1 MSARA
6 TATLGAPKSARRGGP
21 ESLTAYGERVFG
33 YLPRSDQRRW
43 ADAYLR
49 GLLATPG
56 RKTVRRMART
66 LDLPDSAPQALQQF
80 ISASPWEWTPARVEL
95 ARIAAELLPDAVWTA
110 RPVLLRKRGSHSV
123 GLRAGVLP
131 GTGRRVNC
139 QVGIGLFLSGGR
151 HSIPVGWRL
160 LLDDAWCEDPERRR
174 RARIPDAVTPRPA
187 WALVLE
193 MVEQFAAAGVAD
205 SAPVVLGRDFAPGV
219 RQLVSQL
226 GRQGR
231 DFVLEV
237 PPGQPLV
244 PVPPHRAAP
253 SPATAS
259 FGDAASLVA
268 AHSQRTTSALPG
280 RAQMFSAAVRL
291 LPPRSPAP
299 AVHQP
304 HRLVAEIAA
313 VPKRP
318 SRFWITSL
326 RDAPLTTVRG
336 LAHRNV
342 LTDAAVR
349 DVQTELGL
357 LDFEGRSFPGWHHH
371 MTLASAAYLYR
382 QLPAGHEHPAEATCR
397 CPGPRAAEVSLS
409 RTPCGPAVDPAGG
422 SAPGQQ

>member
-1 MSARA
+1 MSAGA
-6 TATLGAPKSARRGGP
+6 TAILDAPESARREGP
-21 ESLTAYGERVFG
+21 EGLTAYGERVFG

-56 RKTVRRMART
+56 RKTVRRMARR

-80 ISASPWEWTPARVEL
+80 ISASPWQWTPARVEL
-95 ARIAAELLPDAVWTA
+95 AKIAAELLPDAVWTA
-110 RPVLLRKRGSHSV
+110 KPVLLRKRGNHSV
-123 GLRAGVLP
+123 GVREGIVP

-139 QVGIGLFLSGGR
+139 QVGIGLFLTGAG
-151 HSIPVGWRL
+151 HSVPVGWRL

-174 RARIPDAVTPRPA
+174 RVRIPDTVTPRPA

-193 MVEQFAAAGVAD
+193 MVEQFAAAGVAG

-219 RQLVSQL
+219 RQVVSQL
-226 GRQGR
+226 TRRRR

-237 PPGQPLV
+237 EPGQPLV
-244 PVPPHRAAP
+244 PVSPRGTVPSSSTAP
-253 SPATAS
+253 R
-259 FGDAASLVA
+259 GDAAALVA
-268 AHSQRTTSALPG
+268 AHCRRTASALPG

-291 LPPRSPAP
+291 LPPGPPAP
-299 AVHQP
+299 AGHQP
-304 HRLVAEIAA
+304 HRLVAEVAA
-313 VPKRP
+313 APKRP

-326 RDAPLTTVRG
+326 RDAPPTTVRG
-336 LAHRNV
+336 LAHRTV
-342 LTDAAVR
+342 LTDVVVR

-382 QLPAGHEHPAEATCR
+382 RLR
-397 CPGPRAAEVSLS
+397 GPN
-409 RTPCGPAVDPAGG
+409 TP
-422 SAPGQQ
+422 